1 VVDWLRIQLDLDR
14 DTRAS
19 VGTYITRYVD
29 LRHFRWNNLR
39 DFGNRSNFHARAND
53 DNKINLV
60 PIVYP
65 EAVEKFLRQ
74 ALAKECNV
82 RLEEYQQDKLTDR
95 KIGSY
100 LHDSRMRDV
109 IRTIIVIIVITGL
122 ASFGLRGAIG
132 ASFTL
137 HARPGDLEFLHA
149 SLTFCNLL
157 RSYLFKNF
165 LTGNFETT
173 LSTRCSCP

>member
-1 VVDWLRIQLDLDR
+1 MLVPM
-14 DTRAS
+14 T
-19 VGTYITRYVD
+19 ITRSTLSLSCV
-29 LRHFRWNNLR
+29 RR
-39 DFGNRSNFHARAND
+39 RSKNSCGRPSP
-53 DNKINLV
+53 K
-60 PIVYP
+60 
-65 EAVEKFLRQ
+65 
-74 ALAKECNV
+74 NV
-82 RLEEYQQDKLTDR
+82 MSGWKNISKDKLTNR

-100 LHDSRMRDV
+100 LHDSRLRNV
-109 IRTIIVIIVITGL
+109 ICTIRVIIVITGL

-132 ASFTL
+132 TSFTL
-137 HARPGDLEFLHA
+137 HARPGDLEFLYA